1 MGQNEHCVH
10 HKVQQSIKISIVAL
24 KKEKREAFA
33 NSMLNLSASAF
44 THKPNQFQMIS
55 NR

>member
-1 MGQNEHCVH
+1 MGQNVHCVH
-10 HKVQQSIKISIVAL
+10 HKVQQSIKISAVAP
-24 KKEKREAFA
+24 KKEKKEKFA

-44 THKPNQFQMIS
+44 THKPNQFQMIL